1 MIPSKPLRTAT
12 GNTPWDYMHGVGD
25 LLRGSGVCLGV
36 CNAAGNMWPSLIT
49 LPPNHSNAG
58 SMLRAARRFYE
69 AVDVTEDPEELPFG
83 AGFTPGSRP
92 KAKGVRCPFTSPF
105 HLPLPPFPPP
115 LCTQCHQCAAQHPT
129 HSCWPPCDAIGVEM
143 QALHDSMCHHV
154 LWDDVLWRKCAMCRA
169 SSACVPGNKRN
180 R

>member
-1 MIPSKPLRTAT
+1 MIPSKPLHTAT

-25 LLRGSGVCLGV
+25 LLRGSVGALGV

-58 SMLRAARRFYE
+58 IMLRTARRFYE

-92 KAKGVRCPFTSPF
+92 KAKGVRCPFTSP
-105 HLPLPPFPPP
+105 LPPFPPP
-115 LCTQCHQCAAQHPT
+115 LCTQCHQCAAQHALLPPT
-129 HSCWPPCDAIGVEM
+129 RAGCHVTQLGWRCRHHTMQCATMSCG
-143 QALHDSMCHHV
+143 
-154 LWDDVLWRKCAMCRA
+154 DVLWRKCAMCRA